1 MELYYENSRKER
13 VDLTKEPYLVKD
25 MAELLD
31 YTWKYDTE
39 DEMITGFSRGICT
52 IPLSVNI
59 YADTEEEYRL
69 RCNEMYS
76 VFEYDILNNQRGRLY
91 FDGQY
96 ITCNVISNKK
106 EDWDMGI
113 LFRILN
119 LQIVTD
125 QPVWIGENSY
135 VFHSYEVKSKDNK
148 RYPGKYGYRY
158 ANGLSNNFVVNPHFF
173 DSNFTLRIYGPVTNP
188 QVNIG
193 GNAYLVN
200 ITLEDGER
208 LEIDTRSATIYKI
221 LRNGNKENAFH
232 CRKKGVYFF
241 KKISPGRQGVSWT
254 GKFDFD
260 LIIYEERSEPQ
271 CG

>member
-125 QPVWIGENSY
+125 QPVWIGENPY
-135 VFHSYEVKSKDNK
+135 VFHSYEVTSKDNK
-148 RYPGKYGYRY
+148 RYPGKY
-158 ANGLSNNFVVNPHFF
+158 
-173 DSNFTLRIYGPVTNP
+173 
-188 QVNIG
+188 
-193 GNAYLVN
+193 
-200 ITLEDGER
+200 
-208 LEIDTRSATIYKI
+208 K
-221 LRNGNKENAFH
+221 
-232 CRKKGVYFF
+232 
-241 KKISPGRQGVSWT
+241 
-254 GKFDFD
+254 
-260 LIIYEERSEPQ
+260 
-271 CG
+271 

>member
-1 MELYYENSRKER
+1 M
-13 VDLTKEPYLVKD
+13 
-25 MAELLD
+25 
-31 YTWKYDTE
+31 
-39 DEMITGFSRGICT
+39 
-52 IPLSVNI
+52 
-59 YADTEEEYRL
+59 
-69 RCNEMYS
+69 
-76 VFEYDILNNQRGRLY
+76 
-91 FDGQY
+91 
-96 ITCNVISNKK
+96 NKK

-125 QPVWIGENSY
+125 QPVWIGENPY
-135 VFHSYEVKSKDNK
+135 VFHSYEVTSKDNK

-200 ITLEDGER
+200 IALEDGER
-208 LEIDTRSATIYKI
+208 LEIDTRSETIYKI
-221 LRNGNKENAFH
+221 LRKGSKENAFH

-241 KKISPGRQGVSWT
+241 KKISPGRQGVSWS
-254 GKFDFD
+254 GKFNFD